1 MTENLFCLLSQ
12 TSDRHYFVI
21 IFATSLSL
29 TMLLRVFQSAVHSA
43 YSCIPR
49 ITFQNEN
56 YCDHVQVLQSYLV
69 TLGLYLEN
77 FIYLTLIKPTQILCT
92 QI

>member
-1 MTENLFCLLSQ
+1 
-12 TSDRHYFVI
+12 
-21 IFATSLSL
+21 
-29 TMLLRVFQSAVHSA
+29 MLLRVFQSAVHSA

-49 ITFQNEN
+49 ITFQKEN

-77 FIYLTLIKPTQILCT
+77 FIYLTLIKPAQILCT